1 MKTIKCTAEDQ
12 KLCKKNGRWWE
23 ERTRKERSKTDVR
36 VTFKAKNY
44 FEILLSAHAWTLEA
58 KTMYFASESQ
68 GQEVYD
74 L

>member
-1 MKTIKCTAEDQ
+1 ME
-12 KLCKKNGRWWE
+12 RWE
-23 ERTRKERSKTDVR
+23 ERQWKERAKTDVH
-36 VTFKAKNY
+36 VIFKAKSY

-58 KTMYFASESQ
+58 NTMYFASESE